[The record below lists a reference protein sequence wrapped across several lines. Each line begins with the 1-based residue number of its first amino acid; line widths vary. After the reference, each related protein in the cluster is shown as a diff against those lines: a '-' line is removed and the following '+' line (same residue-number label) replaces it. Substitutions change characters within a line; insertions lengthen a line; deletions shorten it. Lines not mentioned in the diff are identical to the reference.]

1 MTAAPLHSHPYR
13 SPIIISVICDL
24 YFTGHA
30 SFVTRHQ
37 SLFPSHRASDRAVS
51 WEVPK
56 SMVALVSTAVGFPF
70 QLSFGAY

>member
-1 MTAAPLHSHPYR
+1 MTAAPLRSHPYH
-13 SPIIISVICDL
+13 SPIIISVIRDL
-24 YFTGHA
+24 YFTGCA

-37 SLFPSHRASDRAVS
+37 SLFPSHWASDGTVS